1 MEMQK
6 SSISN
11 RFITALDILG
21 ISAYKAARR
30 LGTSDSVI
38 SKIKK
43 GRTPNAE
50 LLESMLLNFPNVNGD
65 WLLTGK
71 GSPIKE
77 KGKKKRHIPV
87 NQAIKPILVTV
98 NEDGRE
104 NITLVPVR
112 AQAGYLTHYNDQSY
126 IQELPAFHIP
136 IPRYQTGTFRAFEV
150 EGFSMQSFTGA
161 GPSPGDIVIARYV
174 DDPLSMRDSRVYVI
188 ISTEGVLI
196 KRIIN
201 RLGNDQKLILKSD
214 NKSNDYPDILLEPEQ
229 IMEVWEFKAKISAQI
244 PPENA
249 YELINRLQGDVA
261 ILTSEVKELKN
272 RIS

>member
-1 MEMQK
+1 MAEMFDLKQSRWGNYESGYSTPDYLTLIK
-6 SSISN
+6 IAKKFGKKIDDLLTN
-11 RFITALDILG
+11 NLELDE
-21 ISAYKAARR
+21 RR
-30 LGTSDSVI
+30 STI
-38 SKIKK
+38 SKSQ
-43 GRTPNAE
+43 N
-50 LLESMLLNFPNVNGD
+50 D
-65 WLLTGK
+65 
-71 GSPIKE
+71 PIKE
-77 KGKKKRHIPV
+77 VQPV
-87 NQAIKPILVTV
+87 LVTV

-161 GPSPGDIVIARYV
+161 GLSPGDIVIARYV